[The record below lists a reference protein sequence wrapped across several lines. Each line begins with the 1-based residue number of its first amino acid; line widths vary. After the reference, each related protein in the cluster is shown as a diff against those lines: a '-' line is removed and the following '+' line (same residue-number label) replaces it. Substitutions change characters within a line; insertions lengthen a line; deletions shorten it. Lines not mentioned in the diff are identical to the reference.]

1 MPSIDKKGLFNYSLS
16 VRGIT
21 LSGVNSYSIDAF
33 TQDFTGK
40 FWWDEENIINNQVE
54 AAKRNTATL
63 EAENSSTSNV
73 EVESHS
79 VQVSVPCEPD
89 YSEQERENKTWNY
102 DLLKNPNNSEGINKI
117 NSLIQESMDK
127 SVQKAESVPY
137 GRGGDRA
144 IITRNVKVSFIN
156 DKVVCYSDGN
166 YSTGWGPHG
175 SHDVGSVV
183 FDLNTGEVIDVASYL
198 GITQSELLS
207 NVQQAL
213 SINLSNK
220 PSDTSAEKIVDAVK
234 LEKDDP
240 LGISLE
246 GITKLGF
253 SKNGVLYYTTA
264 EYELGSYAAGTR
276 AIVVGS
282 ENASDFGKNL
292 SEIEG

>member
-1 MPSIDKKGLFNYSLS
+1 M
-16 VRGIT
+16 
-21 LSGVNSYSIDAF
+21 
-33 TQDFTGK
+33 
-40 FWWDEENIINNQVE
+40 
-54 AAKRNTATL
+54 
-63 EAENSSTSNV
+63 
-73 EVESHS
+73 
-79 VQVSVPCEPD
+79 
-89 YSEQERENKTWNY
+89 
-102 DLLKNPNNSEGINKI
+102 
-117 NSLIQESMDK
+117 
-127 SVQKAESVPY
+127 
-137 GRGGDRA
+137 
-144 IITRNVKVSFIN
+144 
-156 DKVVCYSDGN
+156 
-166 YSTGWGPHG
+166 
-175 SHDVGSVV
+175 GSVV